1 MSRIKPST
9 MMLIQIPVQIFLLFR
24 NEIVK
29 ARAFSD
35 AAVIN
40 INIETNNFIDL
51 NKEDSTST
59 LTEKLIDPNLARG
72 LDVILLNYLTFLNN
86 PSYENGFALTV
97 ASLTTIW
104 GMYNDYVLEQQK
116 SSLISWHYNNLIDN
130 NICPNSEFITS
141 LSERE
146 LNKKLVSYQYD
157 AISYLLPEVIL
168 APIISGAMTV
178 NNYIHSRNFGEASVI
193 IELSKQILTVSK
205 TYAIYKHTEAS
216 FKLNSL
222 KTVDQIDKLLS
233 ACTMTHFNMT
243 EEFDMGVYYYSS
255 QLDSESSGVV
265 LGGCNSTL
273 Y

>member
-1 MSRIKPST
+1 MSHIKPST

-35 AAVIN
+35 TAVIN

-51 NKEDSTST
+51 HGKDTAST
-59 LTEKLIDPNLARG
+59 LVDKLIDPNLARG

-104 GMYNDYVLEQQK
+104 GVYNDYVLEQQK
-116 SSLISWHYNNLIDN
+116 SSLISRHYNNLIDN
-130 NICPNSEFITS
+130 NVCPNSEFITS
-141 LSERE
+141 LSKRE
-146 LNKKLVSYQYD
+146 LDQKLVSYQYD

-168 APIISGAMTV
+168 APIISGGMTV
-178 NNYIHSRNFGEASVI
+178 NNYINSRNFGEASVI
-193 IELSKQILTVSK
+193 TELSKQILTISK
-205 TYAIYKHTEAS
+205 TYAIYKNTEVS

-222 KTVDQIDKLLS
+222 KTIDQIDKLLS
-233 ACTMTHFNMT
+233 VCTMTHFNMT
-243 EEFDMGVYYYSS
+243 EEFDMGFMSYFS
-255 QLDSESSGVV
+255 QLDSESSNVE